1 MKVLVCVKQTFDPE
15 AAIKVAGGK
24 VSGEGVKMVLNP
36 YDEIAVEGALR
47 LKEAKL
53 ADEVV
58 VVSAGGPKTVDAI
71 RTALAMGAD
80 RGVFIAQDADADEF
94 ARATALAEVVKE
106 EAPGL
111 VLAGHMAADDASSQ
125 VPSRIAEILGWP
137 NVNVITD
144 LKVEDGKAVCTR
156 EADGGIETVEVA
168 LPAVISGQVTWFE
181 AARYP
186 SMKGI
191 MQAKKKKVDNKEAAA
206 DNKVVVV
213 EYKAPAAKAPGQK
226 ITGEPEEVA
235 AQLADFMLNTVKVE
249 VK

>member
-15 AAIKVAGGK
+15 AAVKVAGGK
-24 VSGEGVKMVLNP
+24 VSGEGVSLVLNP

-47 LKEAKL
+47 LKEAGQ

-80 RGVFIAQDADADEF
+80 RAVFIAQDADADEY
-94 ARATALAEVVKE
+94 ARAVALADVIKE

-111 VLAGHMAADDASSQ
+111 VLAGHMAADDGSSQ
-125 VPSRIAEILGWP
+125 VPTRIAEILGWP
-137 NVNVITD
+137 NVNVITK
-144 LKVEDGKAVCTR
+144 LEIADGKATCEC
-156 EADGGIETVEVA
+156 EADGGIQTVEVA
-168 LPAVISGQVTWFE
+168 LPAVISSQVTWFE

-186 SMKGI
+186 TMKGI
-191 MQAKKKKVDNKEAAA
+191 MQAKRKKVDNKEAAA
-206 DNKVVVV
+206 DNKAVILNC
-213 EYKAPAAKAPGQK
+213 EIPAAKAPGVK
-226 ITGEPEEVA
+226 VTGEPEEVA

>member
-15 AAIKVAGGK
+15 AEIKVAGGK
-24 VSGEGVKMVLNP
+24 VSGDGVKLVLNP

-47 LKEAKL
+47 LKEAGQ

-80 RGVFIAQDADADEF
+80 RAVFIAQDAEADEY
-94 ARATALAEVVKE
+94 ARAAALAEVIKE

-111 VLAGHMAADDASSQ
+111 VLAGHMAADDGSSQ

-137 NVNVITD
+137 NVNVITS
-144 LKVEDGKAVCTR
+144 LEVADGKATVTR
-156 EADGGIETVEVA
+156 EADGGIETVEVP
-168 LPAVISGQVTWFE
+168 LPAVLSGQVTWYE

-186 SMKGI
+186 TMKGI

-206 DNKVVVV
+206 DNKAVVVS
-213 EYKAPAAKAPGQK
+213 YAAPAAKAPGQK

-235 AQLADFMLNTVKVE
+235 AQLADWMLNTVKVE

>member
-1 MKVLVCVKQTFDPE
+1 MKVLVLVKQTFDPE
-15 AAIKVAGGK
+15 ADVKVAGGK
-24 VSGEGVKMVLNP
+24 VSAEGVKLVLNP
-36 YDEIAVEGALR
+36 YDEIAVEGALQ
-47 LKEAKL
+47 LKEAKK

-80 RGVFIAQDADADEF
+80 RAVFVAQDADADEY
-94 ARATALAEVVKE
+94 ARAVALAEVIKE
-106 EAPGL
+106 EAPEL

-125 VPSRIAEILGWP
+125 VPTRVAEILGWK
-137 NVNVITD
+137 NVNIITE
-144 LKVEDGKAVCTR
+144 LEIDGTAAKATC
-156 EADGGIETVEVA
+156 EADGGIQKVEFE
-168 LPAVISGQVTWFE
+168 LPAVVTGQVTWFE

-206 DNKVVVV
+206 DSKAVIVKV
-213 EYKAPAAKAPGQK
+213 EAPAVKAPGK
-226 ITGEPEEVA
+226 KVAGEPEEVA

>member
-24 VSGEGVKMVLNP
+24 VSGDGVALVLNP

-47 LKEAKL
+47 LKEAGQ

-80 RGVFIAQDADADEF
+80 RAVFIAQDAEADEY
-94 ARATALAEVVKE
+94 ARATALAEVIKE

-111 VLAGHMAADDASSQ
+111 VLAGHMAADDGSSQ

-137 NVNVITD
+137 NVNVITS
-144 LKVEDGKAVCTR
+144 LEVADGKATVTR
-156 EADGGIETVEVA
+156 EADGGIETVEVP
-168 LPAVISGQVTWFE
+168 LPAVLSGQVTWYE

-186 SMKGI
+186 TMKGI

-206 DNKVVVV
+206 DNKAVVVSN
-213 EYKAPAAKAPGQK
+213 ETPAAKAPGQK
-226 ITGEPEEVA
+226 VSGEPEEVA
-235 AQLADFMLNTVKVE
+235 AQLADWMLNTVKVE

>member
-24 VSGEGVKMVLNP
+24 VSGDGVALVLNP

-47 LKEAKL
+47 LKEAGQ

-58 VVSAGGPKTVDAI
+58 IVSAGGPKTVDAI

-80 RGVFIAQDADADEF
+80 RAVFIAQDADADEY
-94 ARATALAEVVKE
+94 ARATALAEVIKE

-111 VLAGHMAADDASSQ
+111 VLAGHMAADDGSSQ

-137 NVNVITD
+137 NVNVITS
-144 LKVEDGKAVCTR
+144 LEVADGKATVTR
-156 EADGGIETVEVA
+156 EADGGIETVEVP
-168 LPAVISGQVTWFE
+168 LPAVLSGQVTWYE

-186 SMKGI
+186 TMKGI

-206 DNKVVVV
+206 DNKAVVTANEV
-213 EYKAPAAKAPGQK
+213 PAAKAPGQK
-226 ITGEPEEVA
+226 ISGEPEEVA
-235 AQLADFMLNTVKVE
+235 AQLADWMLNTVKVE

>member
-15 AAIKVAGGK
+15 ATVKVAGGK
-24 VSGEGVKMVLNP
+24 VSGEGVSLVLNP

-47 LKEAKL
+47 LKEAKV
-53 ADEVV
+53 AEEVV
-58 VVSAGGPKTVDAI
+58 VVSCGGPKTVDAI

-80 RGVFIAQDADADEF
+80 RAVFVKQDADADEY
-94 ARATALAEVVKE
+94 ARAVALADVIKE

-111 VLAGHMAADDASSQ
+111 VLAGHMAADDGASQ
-125 VPSRIAEILGWP
+125 VPTRVAEILGWP
-137 NVNVITD
+137 SVNVITD
-144 LKVEDGKAVCTR
+144 LKVEGDKATCVC
-156 EADGGIETVEVA
+156 EADGGIKTVETP

-186 SMKGI
+186 TMKGI
-191 MQAKKKKVDNKEAAA
+191 MQAKKKKVAEVEAAA
-206 DNKVVVV
+206 DNKAVTVKC
-213 EYKAPAAKAPGQK
+213 EIPAAKAPGQK

-235 AQLADFMLNTVKVE
+235 AQLADWMLNVVKVE